1 MGASVFIRRG
11 QGFENQEVTLM
22 TTVYE
27 ELLEELEAL
36 AKAMPED
43 DEDLES
49 SEEEDKDEHAEP
61 DADDEGGPSD
71 GDADNE
77 YEEDLEKASCDKSM
91 AKSLTLTLEDGSV
104 VDAVEGIDFL
114 MSIQHQLDA
123 GLEGSSKVFK
133 SISSQ
138 LKEQALLIKSLKSEV
153 ASIRAEG
160 RGRKT
165 AVVSMAGVPEEP
177 MAKSMSTPSDIL
189 AKCLDAQKLGRLTAL
204 EVSIAESYLN
214 RGMNIP
220 DRIVSALN

>member
-27 ELLEELEAL
+27 ELLDELEAL
-36 AKAMPED
+36 AKAMPEA
-43 DEDLES
+43 DEDVNS
-49 SEEEDKDEHAEP
+49 SEDEEINEHAEP
-61 DADDEGGPSD
+61 DADEEGGPAD
-71 GDADNE
+71 GDEDEESEADP
-77 YEEDLEKASCDKSM
+77 EKPM

-123 GLEGSSKVFK
+123 NLEGSGKVFK

-138 LKEQALLIKSLKSEV
+138 LKEQALLIKSMKSEV
-153 ASIRAEG
+153 AALRAEG

-165 AVVSMAGVPEEP
+165 AVVSMAGVPEES
-177 MAKSMSTPSDIL
+177 MAKSVPVSHGDIL
-189 AKCLDAQKLGRLTAL
+189 AKCLDAQKSGRLTAL

-214 RGMNIP
+214 RGMAVP

>member
-1 MGASVFIRRG
+1 
-11 QGFENQEVTLM
+11 M

-27 ELLEELEAL
+27 ELLDELEAL
-36 AKAMPED
+36 AKSMPEAEAELKPSE
-43 DEDLES
+43 DEEIN
-49 SEEEDKDEHAEP
+49 EHAEP
-61 DADDEGGPSD
+61 DADEEGGPAD
-71 GDADNE
+71 GDEDEADP
-77 YEEDLEKASCDKSM
+77 EKPM

-123 GLEGSSKVFK
+123 NLEGSGRVFK

-138 LKEQALLIKSLKSEV
+138 LKEQALLIKSMKSEV
-153 ASIRAEG
+153 AALRAEG

-165 AVVSMAGVPEEP
+165 AVVSMAGVPEES
-177 MAKSMSTPSDIL
+177 MAKSVPVSHGDIL
-189 AKCLDAQKLGRLTAL
+189 AKCLDAQKSGRLTAL

-214 RGMNIP
+214 RGMAVP

>member
-1 MGASVFIRRG
+1 
-11 QGFENQEVTLM
+11 M

-27 ELLEELEAL
+27 ELLDELEAL
-36 AKAMPED
+36 AKAMPEA
-43 DEDLES
+43 DEDVNS
-49 SEEEDKDEHAEP
+49 SEDEEINEHAEP
-61 DADDEGGPSD
+61 DADEEGGPAD
-71 GDADNE
+71 GDEDEESEADP
-77 YEEDLEKASCDKSM
+77 EKPM

-123 GLEGSSKVFK
+123 NLEGSGKVFK

-138 LKEQALLIKSLKSEV
+138 LKEQALLIKSMKSEV
-153 ASIRAEG
+153 AALRAEG

-165 AVVSMAGVPEEP
+165 AVVSMAGVPEES
-177 MAKSMSTPSDIL
+177 MAKSVPVSHGDIL
-189 AKCLDAQKLGRLTAL
+189 AKCLDAQKSGRLTAL

-214 RGMNIP
+214 RGMAVP